1 MLRTLLIL
9 GALGLAVI
17 VAVVVSTVRR
27 ARR

>member
-9 GALGLAVI
+9 GAVGVAVI

>member
-9 GALGLAVI
+9 GALGLAII
-17 VAVVVSTVRR
+17 VAIVVSTVRR